1 MSELQ
6 EAYKLVIADLEQ
18 DIGYEG
24 DAQEKALSVLKGRLH
39 ELVHVWSIPNE
50 KWIDPTDDDD
60 LSRLSKLVNEL
71 MAEDLNRCETNVVD
85 EIKERMFKFD
95 NPEKD
100 GETNDQKKPVWLHK
114 RTLCYSTIHMPNI
127 QSP

>member
-39 ELVHVWSIPNE
+39 ELINVWSIPDQE
-50 KWIDPTDDDD
+50 WIDPTDDDAIAIWSKEVFD
-60 LSRLSKLVNEL
+60 NAFETPSTNIIDEMNERLS
-71 MAEDLNRCETNVVD
+71 
-85 EIKERMFKFD
+85 KFD
-95 NPEKD
+95 NPEED
-100 GETNDQKKPVWLHK
+100 GETNE
-114 RTLCYSTIHMPNI
+114 
-127 QSP
+127 